1 MVCVNNT
8 AECSYPAK
16 EQAYNS
22 SITQTTMKHYTEA
35 LNTLIA
41 DKITRIYLD
50 DMTVVFWAMSDKR
63 SKTDFV
69 ASMLGFDS
77 KRLMQIE

>member
-8 AECSYPAK
+8 AECSYGK

-41 DKITRIYLD
+41 DKNHRIYLD
-50 DMTVVFWAMSDKR
+50 DMTVVF
-63 SKTDFV
+63 
-69 ASMLGFDS
+69 LGDV
-77 KRLMQIE
+77 R

>member
-1 MVCVNNT
+1 MTYVPLREKKAKYRVNDNDKIKGVRNANATGALMVCVNNT
-8 AECSYPAK
+8 AECSYGK

-41 DKITRIYLD
+41 DKKSQNII
-50 DMTVVFWAMSDKR
+50 
-63 SKTDFV
+63 
-69 ASMLGFDS
+69 
-77 KRLMQIE
+77 LMI